1 MNRDPRYT
9 PRYDD
14 DFERDP
20 GADAGRGDPYRQA
33 HQRGRSQ
40 GDPYRD
46 PNRDPYRNPGSQGQG
61 RGNRGAGD
69 QEPWHDPAPSYG
81 YQGDGNRPAPGAR
94 ESRGGLRSRSA
105 DPGQSSYGGF
115 RNEDPSYQ
123 REQVY
128 GSRNPSYSGPTSY
141 GDEEGGY
148 YGDRPRWGDET
159 GVSFETAER
168 GGYNRGPTAWRDRG
182 SFRTDPKGYTRSDE
196 RVRENVCEYLA
207 HSGLDVSDV
216 SVSVTDGRV
225 TLEGTAPDRRTK
237 HRIEDCTDACAGVQ
251 DVDNRI
257 RIAGK
262 GGAGEST
269 ATGDTAIGGGRE

>member
-9 PRYDD
+9 PRHDD

-20 GADAGRGDPYRQA
+20 GGDAGRADPYRQA
-33 HQRGRSQ
+33 HQRGRSA
-40 GDPYRD
+40 G
-46 PNRDPYRNPGSQGQG
+46 DPYRNPGWQG
-61 RGNRGAGD
+61 RGNAGN

-148 YGDRPRWGDET
+148 YGDRPRGGDEP
-159 GVSFETAER
+159 GMSFETAER

-216 SVSVTDGRV
+216 SVSVADGRV

-262 GGAGEST
+262 GESI
-269 ATGDTAIGGGRE
+269 ASGDTAIGGGRE